1 MTSDPVS
8 GTSLERRLPLLI
20 SALLAAV
27 IAVFCFVA
35 YQEMRAASVARA
47 GERLQ
52 RLARELASSSVQS
65 GAPRLAALRALGAD
79 ARIRRALREPRDSAA
94 AVEALE
100 ASRRS
105 ADSTLIGWELWDAA
119 GARRLRTIHN
129 ATSRDSAELAA
140 TIAIAAR
147 SDSIRRSPL
156 YGVDRRVHVW
166 TVVPIVEERRHVGYL
181 AEQRRLASSPTS
193 ERSIRQLM
201 GEDVNLY
208 FTSRGTSEWSM
219 LSGSPIAP
227 PFTSTPRMDS
237 VTAVQTADGARYVAV
252 ESAIAGTP
260 WMIVLAQPEA
270 SVLARPLEFLR
281 RMVGV
286 GIALLLIGAFGAWL
300 LGRHVTRP
308 LVAVTRAADALAQGD
323 YTQRVAVRGDS
334 ELQRLTTT
342 FNNMAAGIGQAH
354 ADLAERN
361 AALHRANETK
371 AKFLAMMSHELRT
384 PLNAIGGYT
393 ELMELGLRG
402 PVTPEMIED
411 LVRIRRNKDH
421 LLSIITDI
429 LSFAR
434 ADAGHLAITLAD
446 LSLRA
451 VLRDAEEVMSHQFAD
466 KGVGFRV
473 EPVDASVMVR
483 ADRAKLQQVL
493 LNVFTNALRFTEP
506 GGFVLVTTTSD
517 GEMSHVHV
525 RDTGIGIPADQLQ
538 VIFEPFV
545 QVDSSLTRQVG
556 GTGLGLSIARDL
568 ARAMGGRVT
577 VESTLGQGSTFT
589 VSLPRPGVQARET
602 PIAGVRRQV
611 SA

>member
-1 MTSDPVS
+1 MASDPAS

-27 IAVFCFVA
+27 IAVFCLVA
-35 YQEMRAASVARA
+35 YQEMRSASVARA

-52 RLARELASSSVQS
+52 RLARELANSSVQS
-65 GAPRLAALRALGAD
+65 GAQRIAALRAVSAD
-79 ARIRRALREPRDSAA
+79 ARVRRALREPRDSAQAVDALVA
-94 AVEALE
+94 A
-100 ASRRS
+100 RRS
-105 ADSTLIGWELWDAA
+105 GDSTVIGWELWDAD
-119 GARRLRTIHN
+119 GTRRFRHVERSTP
-129 ATSRDSAELAA
+129 RDSAELAA
-140 TIAIAAR
+140 TIARAAR
-147 SDSIRRSPL
+147 SDSVRRSAL
-156 YGVDRRVHVW
+156 YGVDRRVHLW
-166 TVVPIVEERRHVGYL
+166 TVIPIVEERRHLGYL
-181 AEQRRLASSPTS
+181 AEQRRLASSTRS
-193 ERSIRQLM
+193 ERSIQQLM

-208 FTSRGTSEWSM
+208 FTSRGTTEWST
-219 LSGSPIAP
+219 LSGRPIAP
-227 PFTSTPRMDS
+227 PFTAVARDDS
-237 VTAVQTADGARYVAV
+237 VVAVRTADGSKYFAV
-252 ESAIAGTP
+252 ESPIAGTP
-260 WMIVLAQPEA
+260 WMIVLTQPEA
-270 SVLARPLEFLR
+270 SVVARPREFLR
-281 RMVGV
+281 RMAGV
-286 GIALLLIGAFGAWL
+286 GFALLLMGAFGAWL
-300 LGRHVTRP
+300 LGRYVTRP
-308 LVAVTRAADALAQGD
+308 LVAVTEAADALAQGD

-334 ELQRLTTT
+334 ELARLTAT

-354 ADLAERN
+354 SDLAERN

-371 AKFLAMMSHELRT
+371 SKFLAMMSHELRT

-434 ADAGHLAITLAD
+434 ADAGHLAITPAD

-451 VLRDAEEVMSHQFAD
+451 VLRDAEEVMTHQFAD

-493 LNVFTNALRFTEP
+493 LNVLTNALRFTE
-506 GGFVLVTTTSD
+506 GGEFVLVTTTND

-556 GTGLGLSIARDL
+556 GAGLGLSIARDI

-589 VSLPRPGVQARET
+589 VSVPRPGVQARET
-602 PIAGVRRQV
+602 PIAGVPRQV
-611 SA
+611 EA